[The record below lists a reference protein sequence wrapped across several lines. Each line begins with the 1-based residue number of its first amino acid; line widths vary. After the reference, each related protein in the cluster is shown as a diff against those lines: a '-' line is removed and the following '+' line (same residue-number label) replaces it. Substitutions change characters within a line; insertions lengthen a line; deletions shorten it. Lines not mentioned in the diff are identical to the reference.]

1 MSFKDVEGD
10 AEEQYWNPEEIGESV
25 EGNLCTWLK
34 DQYGNQIGVLDST
47 DEEGNDIKIILPSHK
62 NLRRFYKRL
71 NIGDY
76 ILVKLVDLKPIKRSK
91 HKKRIYKVLVDDD
104 QFVDYDEEW

>member
-1 MSFKDVEGD
+1 MDNKRTAEYKNENTDKQKDILGGD
-10 AEEQYWNPEEIGESV
+10 YTYKIVAHIQ
-25 EGNLCTWLK
+25 
-34 DQYGNQIGVLDST
+34 